1 MKVLIVGS
9 GGREHAIAASVA
21 KSPRV
26 DKIYCAPGN
35 AGIASLAECVAIGP
49 MEFEKLAAF
58 AKEQEVDFTIVGM
71 DDPLVGGI
79 VDVFEAEGMKVF
91 GPRKNAAILE
101 GSKAFSKDLMKK
113 YHIPTAAYEN
123 FTDAAEALQYLETAK
138 MPIVLK
144 ADGLALGK
152 GVLICNTL
160 EEAKAGVKEIMQD
173 KKFGAAGNAIVIEEF
188 MTGREV
194 SVLSFVDGKTI
205 KIMSSAQDHKRAKD
219 GDQGLNTGGMGNF
232 SPSPFYTAEVDEF
245 CRTHIYQATV
255 DAMAAEGRPFTGVIF
270 FGLMLTEEGPKV
282 LEYNAR
288 FGDPEAQ
295 VVLPRMKNDI
305 IDVME
310 ACTEGRLDAVDL
322 QFEDNAAVCVVLASD
337 GYPVSYEKGFPIT
350 GLERFEGKEDYHC
363 FHAGTKFDEQGRI
376 VTNGGRVLG
385 ITATGA
391 DVKEARRKA
400 YEATGWVEFDN
411 KYMRTDIAK
420 SVDEIK

>member
-1 MKVLIVGS
+1 MKVLVVGS
-9 GGREHAIAASVA
+9 GGREHAIVTAVA
-21 KSPRV
+21 KSKRV

-35 AGIASLAECVAIGP
+35 AGIAALAECVAIGA
-49 MEFEKLAAF
+49 MEFDKLVAF
-58 AKEQEVDFTIVGM
+58 AKEKEIDFTIVGM

-79 VDVFEAEGMKVF
+79 VDVFEAEGIKVF
-91 GPRKNAAILE
+91 GPKKNAAILE

-113 YHIPTAAYEN
+113 YNIPTAAYEN
-123 FTDAAEALQYLETAK
+123 FTDPQEALEYLETAK

-160 EEAKAGVKEIMQD
+160 EEAKAGVKEIMED
-173 KKFGAAGNAIVIEEF
+173 KKFGTAGNTMVVEEF

-205 KIMSSAQDHKRAKD
+205 KIMDSAQDHKRAGD
-219 GDQGLNTGGMGNF
+219 GDTGLNTGGMGNF
-232 SPSPFYTAEVDEF
+232 SPSPFYTKEVDDF
-245 CRTHIYQATV
+245 CKKHIFQATV

-295 VVLPRMKNDI
+295 VVLPRLENDI

-310 ACTEGRLDAVDL
+310 ACVDGKLDTIDL
-322 QFEDNAAVCVVLASD
+322 KFEDRATVCVVLASD
-337 GYPVSYEKGFPIT
+337 GYPVKYEKGLPIT
-350 GLERFEGKEDYHC
+350 GLENFDGKKDYYC
-363 FHAGTKFDEQGRI
+363 FHAGTKFDANGNI

-385 ITATGA
+385 VTATA
-391 DVKEARRKA
+391 DTLKEARAKA
-400 YEATGWVEFDN
+400 YEATEWVQFAN
-411 KYMRTDIAK
+411 KYMRHDIGKAI
-420 SVDEIK
+420 DEA